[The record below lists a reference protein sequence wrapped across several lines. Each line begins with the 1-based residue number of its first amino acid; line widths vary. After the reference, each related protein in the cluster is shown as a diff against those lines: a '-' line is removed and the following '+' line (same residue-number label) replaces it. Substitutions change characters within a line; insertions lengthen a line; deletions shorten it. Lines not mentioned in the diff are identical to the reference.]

1 MSISASPSIL
11 CDSYIVSSLK
21 CHKMK
26 VCLDHPH
33 SSSFISSFKMVY
45 SYPVSEIPFFIQ
57 LPPAVVILYI
67 SPLSLIS
74 HILFSHLQLPS
85 PLSPFCFS
93 PPPGSIFSA
102 RLPPSPL
109 FFALPC
115 CLSPAAM
122 VSRAAA
128 RGSVGAAERRVH
140 RSIDAAHGLAA
151 PCRLLLVSPL
161 TGAGWIT
168 TTAYHSEAGTRRH
181 QRPPSF
187 PPSPRRSR
195 DTTTTTSGGEARRPH
210 VRGGPG
216 GRSGRGG
223 RADEVAER
231 RRARARARAWQ
242 GMAVVLPSSRA
253 QRIFA
258 DAPPHEPWPPHN
270 SGAGAARAPWCQGG
284 GGGVVFVG
292 SSGSGA
298 EVE

>member
-109 FFALPC
+109 FL
-115 CLSPAAM
+115 
-122 VSRAAA
+122 R
-128 RGSVGAAERRVH
+128 
-140 RSIDAAHGLAA
+140 
-151 PCRLLLVSPL
+151 SPL
-161 TGAGWIT
+161 LPLSGSDGLEGGGARI
-168 TTAYHSEAGTRRH
+168 S
-181 QRPPSF
+181 
-187 PPSPRRSR
+187 RS
-195 DTTTTTSGGEARRPH
+195 SGET
-210 VRGGPG
+210 
-216 GRSGRGG
+216 
-223 RADEVAER
+223 
-231 RRARARARAWQ
+231 
-242 GMAVVLPSSRA
+242 
-253 QRIFA
+253 
-258 DAPPHEPWPPHN
+258 
-270 SGAGAARAPWCQGG
+270 RAPID
-284 GGGVVFVG
+284 
-292 SSGSGA
+292 
-298 EVE
+298 